1 MVITITKRCVIFSAA
16 EVQDYKKLCYQRR
29 FDDFIIAADGGLRHT
44 ENLGLVP
51 NIVIGDMDSMEG
63 QRVPEGAILF
73 PAQKDDTDTMLAI
86 KQGLTMGYRSFVI
99 YGGLGGRLDHTV
111 ANIQSLSYLLR
122 EGAQGILMDENHKVF
137 LLRNGKI
144 SLDEPYHYI
153 SVFAYGGECRGV
165 TLQGV
170 QYPLDGVTLTPDFPL
185 GVSNQQKG
193 EEAVIQVEDGTLLL
207 ILANE

>member
-1 MVITITKRCVIFSAA
+1 MVIIITKRCIIFSAA
-16 EVQDYKKLCYQRR
+16 EVRDYRKLCYKQLPG
-29 FDDFIIAADGGLRHT
+29 DFIIAADGGLRHT
-44 ENLGLVP
+44 EKLGLVP

-63 QRVPEGAILF
+63 QQIPEGAILF

-86 KQGLTMGYRSFVI
+86 KQGLQMGYRSFVI
-99 YGGLGGRLDHTV
+99 YGALGGRLDHTV
-111 ANIQSLSYLLR
+111 ANIQSLCYLLR
-122 EGAQGILMDENHKVF
+122 EGAQGMLVDENHKVF

-153 SVFAYGGECRGV
+153 SVFAFGGECRGV
-165 TLQGV
+165 TLKGV
-170 QYPLDGVTLTPDFPL
+170 QYPLDGVALTPDFPL

>member
-1 MVITITKRCVIFSAA
+1 MITKRCIIFSAA
-16 EVQDYKKLCYQRR
+16 GIRDYHNIYLERR
-29 FDDFIIAADGGLRHT
+29 DDDFIIAADGGLRHT
-44 ENLGLVP
+44 KKLGLTP
-51 NIVIGDMDSMEG
+51 HIVMGDMDSMKG
-63 QRVPEGAILF
+63 QTIPDGAILF

-86 KQGLTMGYRSFVI
+86 KQGLKLGYRSFVI

-111 ANIQSLSYLLR
+111 ANIQALSYLLGEEA
-122 EGAQGILMDENHKVF
+122 EGTLIDENHKVF

-153 SVFAYGGECRGV
+153 SVFAYGGVCRGV

-170 QYPLDGVTLTPDFPL
+170 QYPLNRATLTPDFPL
-185 GVSNQQKG
+185 GASNQQKG
-193 EEAVIQVEDGTLLL
+193 EKALIQVEDGTLLL